1 MDISDKIRGSHS
13 CFRVQYEPDY
23 RLLNLQWRALSSIH
37 QARDSFQQAL
47 ETIQRHRIQRLLL
60 NLDGMPEL
68 SALDSYLLET
78 NYLLALPS
86 LSLQQ
91 VALVLTSYMQHQMLL
106 ESTLRRPPFDIQ
118 VFDDAATALE
128 WLRQPSALS
137 VVRPNLPSP
146 LYQQTSRK
154 QLY

>member
-1 MDISDKIRGSHS
+1 M
-13 CFRVQYEPDY
+13 
-23 RLLNLQWRALSSIH
+23 QWRAFSSIH
-37 QARDSFQQAL
+37 YAKDSFQRTL
-47 ETIQRHRIQRLLL
+47 ETIQRQHIQRVLL

-68 SALDSYLLET
+68 SALDAYLLET
-78 NYLLALPS
+78 NYLLALPM
-86 LSLQQ
+86 LPLQQ

-106 ESTLRRPPFDIQ
+106 ESTLQQPSFDIQ

-128 WLRQPSALS
+128 WIRQPTALA
-137 VVRPNLPSP
+137 VAKMNTTPT

>member
-1 MDISDKIRGSHS
+1 MNVSDKVRGSYN
-13 CFRVQYEPDY
+13 CFHVHYEPAH
-23 RLLNLQWRALSSIH
+23 RLLCLQWRALSSIH
-37 QARDSFQQAL
+37 HIKDRFLQVM
-47 ETIQRHRIQRLLL
+47 ETIQRQRIQRVLL

-78 NYLLALPS
+78 NCLLAMPLLP
-86 LSLQQ
+86 LQQ

-106 ESTLRRPPFDIQ
+106 ESTLQQPSFDIQ

-128 WLRQPSALS
+128 WLRQPTALA
-137 VVRPNLPSP
+137 VTTINATPT
-146 LYQQTSRK
+146 LYPQTIRK